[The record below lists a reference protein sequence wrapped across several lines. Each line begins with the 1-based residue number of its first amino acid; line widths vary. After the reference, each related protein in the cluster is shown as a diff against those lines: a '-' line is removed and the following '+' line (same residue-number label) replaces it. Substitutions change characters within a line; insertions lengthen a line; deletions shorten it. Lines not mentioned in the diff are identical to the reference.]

1 MRGLKLDAAAA
12 YLRENRRAARMAGMT
27 ALIVA
32 LSAWTSCSA
41 RKVTR
46 EAKADIREAVAIRGT
61 ATRFGQ
67 QFLPATTA
75 ETDEW
80 GRTTQEAAEY
90 GTAEALKVSLAQTVS
105 RIAEVAGM
113 SSAKASFTPTDS
125 LGALQT
131 RNIGDVAFQP
141 ATFGLRLE
149 ANGSLSA
156 LARVILRLPPATE
169 ITALSLSGDTG
180 EPKATFQ
187 LAVYQPAGGPQN

>member
-1 MRGLKLDAAAA
+1 MKRLQLDAAVA
-12 YLRENRRAARMAGMT
+12 YLRENQYAARLGGLT
-27 ALIVA
+27 ALILA

-41 RKVTR
+41 RKIAQEANAGTR
-46 EAKADIREAVAIRGT
+46 EAAAVRET
-61 ATRFGQ
+61 ATRFAQ
-67 QFLPATTA
+67 QFVPATMA

-80 GRTTQEAAEY
+80 ARTTQEAAEY

-105 RIAEVAGM
+105 RIAEVAGT
-113 SSAKASFTPTDS
+113 SSARASFTPTDS
-125 LGALQT
+125 VGALQT
-131 RNIGDVAFQP
+131 RNIGDVTFQP

-180 EPKATFQ
+180 EPKGTFH
-187 LAVYQPAGGPQN
+187 LGVYQPTGGPQN